1 MCGYVGFTNRIE
13 NADAVLGEMMDTIR
27 HRGPDSEG
35 KYIDD
40 GIALGFR
47 RLSIIDLAQGDQPI
61 ANEDGGKVLVFNGEI
76 YNYRQLREKLVAAGH
91 VFKTHSDSEVLLH
104 GYEEYGVKLLNMLRG
119 MFSFVIWDKEK
130 QELFGARDYFGI
142 KPLYYAEMN
151 GTLLFGSEIKA
162 FLPHPQFEKKLNL
175 STLENYL
182 TFQYSPLSDTFF
194 EGVKKLMPAHYFLY
208 KDEKMEITR
217 YWEPNFENDESKSL
231 EDWVGEIRK
240 TFEGSVEA
248 HKISDVEVGSFLS
261 SGIDSSYVAACAKVD
276 KTFTVGFAGDKYDEI
291 GYAKRCS
298 DYIGIK
304 NSSKAIT
311 EQEYWDI
318 IPTVLYHLDEP
329 LGDPASIALYFVSR
343 EAAKNV
349 KVALSGEGADEVF
362 GGYNVYSETIRSARY
377 CKIPKGIRGLIGKT
391 VDHMPPFKAKNFLY
405 RHRGDLQDWFN
416 GNPNAGFSERER
428 KKILKVQTS
437 APSPK
442 ELVAPFYEK
451 VKGKDPVTQM
461 QYVDMHMWL
470 SGDILLKGDKMSMA
484 NSLEVRVP
492 FLDIEVMK
500 LAQRI
505 PNRYR
510 VTEENTKVALRKASA
525 NKLPPETADKKK
537 LGFPV
542 PVRQWLKEDKYYNM
556 VKDAFHSK
564 IALELFNTDEIMKL
578 LDDYRAGKHQS
589 YLKIWSIFTFVLW
602 YEEFFVKR

>member
-76 YNYRQLREKLVAAGH
+76 YNYQQLREKLVAAGH

-208 KDEKMEITR
+208 KDGKMEITR

-377 CKIPKGIRGLIGKT
+377 CKLPKGIRGLIGKT

-428 KKILKVQTS
+428 KKILKVKTS

>member
-13 NADAVLGEMMDTIR
+13 NADAVLGEMMDIIR

-208 KDEKMEITR
+208 KDGKMEITR

-377 CKIPKGIRGLIGKT
+377 CKLPKGIRGLIGKT

-428 KKILKVQTS
+428 KKILKVKTS

>member
-13 NADAVLGEMMDTIR
+13 NADAVLGEMMDIIR

-76 YNYRQLREKLVAAGH
+76 YNYQQLREKLVAAGH

-208 KDEKMEITR
+208 KDGKMEITR

-377 CKIPKGIRGLIGKT
+377 CKLPKGIRGLIGKT

-428 KKILKVQTS
+428 KKILKVKTS

-500 LAQRI
+500 LAQQI

>member
-208 KDEKMEITR
+208 KDGKMEITR

-231 EDWVGEIRK
+231 EDWVSEIRK

-248 HKISDVEVGSFLS
+248 HKISDVEVG
-261 SGIDSSYVAACAKVD
+261 
-276 KTFTVGFAGDKYDEI
+276 
-291 GYAKRCS
+291 
-298 DYIGIK
+298 
-304 NSSKAIT
+304 
-311 EQEYWDI
+311 
-318 IPTVLYHLDEP
+318 
-329 LGDPASIALYFVSR
+329 
-343 EAAKNV
+343 
-349 KVALSGEGADEVF
+349 
-362 GGYNVYSETIRSARY
+362 
-377 CKIPKGIRGLIGKT
+377 
-391 VDHMPPFKAKNFLY
+391 
-405 RHRGDLQDWFN
+405 
-416 GNPNAGFSERER
+416 
-428 KKILKVQTS
+428 
-437 APSPK
+437 
-442 ELVAPFYEK
+442 
-451 VKGKDPVTQM
+451 
-461 QYVDMHMWL
+461 
-470 SGDILLKGDKMSMA
+470 
-484 NSLEVRVP
+484 
-492 FLDIEVMK
+492 
-500 LAQRI
+500 
-505 PNRYR
+505 
-510 VTEENTKVALRKASA
+510 
-525 NKLPPETADKKK
+525 
-537 LGFPV
+537 
-542 PVRQWLKEDKYYNM
+542 
-556 VKDAFHSK
+556 
-564 IALELFNTDEIMKL
+564 
-578 LDDYRAGKHQS
+578 
-589 YLKIWSIFTFVLW
+589 
-602 YEEFFVKR
+602 

>member
-377 CKIPKGIRGLIGKT
+377 CKLPKGIRGLIGKT

-428 KKILKVQTS
+428 KKILKVKTS

>member
-13 NADAVLGEMMDTIR
+13 NADAVLGEMMDIIR

-208 KDEKMEITR
+208 KDGKMKITR

-377 CKIPKGIRGLIGKT
+377 CKLPKGIRGLIGKT

-428 KKILKVQTS
+428 KKILKVKTS

-500 LAQRI
+500 LAQQI

>member
-13 NADAVLGEMMDTIR
+13 NADAVLGEMMDIIR

-377 CKIPKGIRGLIGKT
+377 CKLPKGIRGLIGKT

-428 KKILKVQTS
+428 KKILKVKTS

-500 LAQRI
+500 LAQQI

>member
-208 KDEKMEITR
+208 KDGKMEITR

-500 LAQRI
+500 LAQQI

>member
-13 NADAVLGEMMDTIR
+13 NADAVLGEMMDIIR

-208 KDEKMEITR
+208 KDGKMKITR

-377 CKIPKGIRGLIGKT
+377 CKLPKGIRGLIGKT

-428 KKILKVQTS
+428 KKILKVKTS